1 MLLHDLQIL
10 SGVQRRYNEKEAGF
24 MIRLLVDIFLLPFK
38 LMIWTVKAVF
48 WILLIG
54 IGLFL

>member
-1 MLLHDLQIL
+1 
-10 SGVQRRYNEKEAGF
+10 
-24 MIRLLVDIFLLPFK
+24 MIKLLVSLIIWPFN
-38 LMIWTVKAVF
+38 LMAWTIKTVL

>member
-1 MLLHDLQIL
+1 MLLRDLQIL
-10 SGVQRRYNEKEAGF
+10 PGMQRRYNEKEAEP
-24 MIRLLVDIFLLPFK
+24 MIRLLVDIFLLPIK

>member
-1 MLLHDLQIL
+1 
-10 SGVQRRYNEKEAGF
+10 
-24 MIRLLVDIFLLPFK
+24 MIKLFVNLILLPFK
-38 LMIWTVKAVF
+38 LIAWTIKTVL

>member
-1 MLLHDLQIL
+1 
-10 SGVQRRYNEKEAGF
+10 
-24 MIRLLVDIFLLPFK
+24 MIKLFANLIFLPFK
-38 LMIWTVKAVF
+38 LMAWTIKTVL